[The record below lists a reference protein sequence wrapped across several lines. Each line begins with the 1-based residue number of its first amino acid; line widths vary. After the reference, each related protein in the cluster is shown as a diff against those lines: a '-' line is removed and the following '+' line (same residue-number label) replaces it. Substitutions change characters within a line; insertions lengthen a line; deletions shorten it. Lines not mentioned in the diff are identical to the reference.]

1 MDTLANNHQ
10 QWIRGKV
17 YGKSQFDNNWKI
29 FPLWSAMEWSS
40 GCITATTE
48 GQGYYRQS
56 SPLDVEELQRQLS
69 YGIKNQHGLVGSLD
83 ARAGSLWHKSAGF
96 SNIMNLSINESKT
109 SLDLDQ

>member
-1 MDTLANNHQ
+1 MEAPYLVLLLQGCTQTNKDTLANNHQ

-48 GQGYYRQS
+48 GEGEGGGYYRQS
-56 SPLDVEELQRQLS
+56 YPLHVEQWRRQLS
-69 YGIKNQHGLVGSLD
+69 YAIKRQLGL
-83 ARAGSLWHKSAGF
+83 
-96 SNIMNLSINESKT
+96 
-109 SLDLDQ
+109 